1 MLRNARLALFLFCMA
16 AGLSQSGCLSFRSA
30 TALASVGQLVG
41 QRSISI
47 KILPFFCDAQ
57 NVLAGP
63 APTCPRDKIQ
73 AYVDE
78 ITKYS
83 QSVGKYAS
91 GLRRL
96 AEFNDEG
103 FGDELSDAISGADK
117 LNQAAGAAD
126 AAGLSLSSAASSLGA
141 VLTQEWRRNKLEELV
156 RRSHPPLIQL
166 LDGLIGRTALLTESI
181 KALAEQDLAFRR
193 RALAEIDRLPV
204 PPRPGA
210 PGPLSQGSPRP
221 PQGPPPAVDLAA
233 RQQRQAVQLGL
244 LQFEWFTQ
252 QAYDNLVNYQK
263 ALLAFK
269 QGHLIVYRSVTTS
282 RSLSDN
288 DQEIYDLLKKDL
300 PKILK

>member
-1 MLRNARLALFLFCMA
+1 MLRNARLALFLLCMTA
-16 AGLSQSGCLSFRSA
+16 VSTQSGCLSFRST
-30 TALASVGQLVG
+30 TALGSVGQLVG

-47 KILPFFCDAQ
+47 KIMPFFCDAQ

-63 APTCPRDKIQ
+63 VPTCPRDKIQ

-83 QSVGKYAS
+83 QSVAKYAS

-103 FGDELSDAISGADK
+103 FGDELSDAITGVDK
-117 LNQAAGAAD
+117 LNQAAGMTD
-126 AAGLSLSSAASSLGA
+126 AAGVSLSTAASSLGA

-166 LDGLIGRTALLTESI
+166 LDGLLGRTALLTESI

-210 PGPLSQGSPRP
+210 PRP
-221 PQGPPPAVDLAA
+221 PGPPPAIDLAG

>member
-1 MLRNARLALFLFCMA
+1 MLRNARLALFLLCMTA
-16 AGLSQSGCLSFRSA
+16 ALAQSGCLSFRSA
-30 TALASVGQLVG
+30 TALGSVGQLVG
-41 QRSISI
+41 QRSVSI
-47 KILPFFCDAQ
+47 KIMPFFCDAQ

-63 APTCPRDKIQ
+63 VPTCPRDQIQ

-83 QSVGKYAS
+83 QSVAKYAS

-103 FGDELSDAISGADK
+103 FGDELSDAITGVDK
-117 LNQAAGAAD
+117 LNQAAGMTD
-126 AAGLSLSSAASSLGA
+126 AAGVSLSTAASSLGA

-166 LDGLIGRTALLTESI
+166 LDGLLGRTALLTESV

-193 RALAEIDRLPV
+193 RALAEIDRLPA
-204 PPRPGA
+204 PPRP
-210 PGPLSQGSPRP
+210 PGQSPPRP
-221 PQGPPPAVDLAA
+221 PGPPGPPPAVDLAA